1 MKKFSN
7 MTGEKVSVEPKVE
20 INKEVLERRMM
31 KSGIMKLMDNL
42 LRIQS
47 NGGARTELLESS
59 IRITGKEI
67 FAEALVDLFGTKA
80 ASEQIKALE
89 SLKSV
94 SGDWEA
100 IDSRIDEILE
110 RNDRSV
116 YENNPEKLRKIESF
130 LETYGKSEI
139 LGDVLGNHVSRITDP
154 ESAEKSSLLASK
166 MSRDEKY
173 IRHQDILKIMSE
185 KYSNR
190 ASELYENR

>member
-20 INKEVLERRMM
+20 INKEVLERQMM

>member
-67 FAEALVDLFGTKA
+67 FAESLVDLFGTKA

>member
-20 INKEVLERRMM
+20 INKEVLERQMM

-139 LGDVLGNHVSRITDP
+139 IGDVLENHVSRITDP

>member
-7 MTGEKVSVEPKVE
+7 MTGEKVSTEPKVE
-20 INKEVLERRMM
+20 INKEVLERQMM
-31 KSGIMKLMDNL
+31 KAGIMKLMDNL

-139 LGDVLGNHVSRITDP
+139 LGDVLENHVSRISDP
-154 ESAEKSSLLASK
+154 ESAEKSSLLASR

-173 IRHQDILKIMSE
+173 IHHRDILKTMTE

-190 ASELYENR
+190 ASELYDNR

>member
-139 LGDVLGNHVSRITDP
+139 IGDVLENHVSRITDP

-166 MSRDEKY
+166 MSRDDKY